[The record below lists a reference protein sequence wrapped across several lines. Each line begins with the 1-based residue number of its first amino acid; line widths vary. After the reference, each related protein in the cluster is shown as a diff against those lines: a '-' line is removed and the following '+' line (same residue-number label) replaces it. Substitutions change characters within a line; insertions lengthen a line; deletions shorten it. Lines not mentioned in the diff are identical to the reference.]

1 MINATNTHA
10 EEAAVQRD
18 ADRLR
23 LQGYQLHIQSVEAA
37 YARKKNRHRAALER
51 HLITNVA
58 LDAVLIGSIVTA
70 LTIIVA
76 CWIGGA

>member
-10 EEAAVQRD
+10 DEAAIRRE
-18 ADRLR
+18 ANRIRMLS
-23 LQGYQLHIQSVEAA
+23 YQLHIQSVEAA

-51 HLITNVA
+51 RLITNVA

-70 LTIIVA
+70 LTIIAA

>member
-1 MINATNTHA
+1 MINATNSHA
-10 EEAAVQRD
+10 AARADQRD

-23 LQGYQLHIQSVEAA
+23 QQGWRLHVESVAAARYRQIQRRKAA
-37 YARKKNRHRAALER
+37 INRR
-51 HLITNVA
+51 LITNVA

-70 LTIIVA
+70 LTIIAA

>member
-23 LQGYQLHIQSVEAA
+23 LQGWRLHVESVAAARYRQIQRRKAA
-37 YARKKNRHRAALER
+37 INRR
-51 HLITNVA
+51 LITNVA
-58 LDAVLIGSIVTA
+58 LDAALIGAITTA
-70 LTIIVA
+70 LTIIAA
-76 CWIGGA
+76 CWIGG

>member
-51 HLITNVA
+51 RLITNVA

-70 LTIIVA
+70 LTIIAA
-76 CWIGGA
+76 CCIGGA

>member
-1 MINATNTHA
+1 MINATNSHT
-10 EEAAVQRD
+10 AARADQRD

-23 LQGYQLHIQSVEAA
+23 LQGWRLHVESVAAARYRQIQRRKAA
-37 YARKKNRHRAALER
+37 INRR
-51 HLITNVA
+51 LITNVA

-76 CWIGGA
+76 CWIGG